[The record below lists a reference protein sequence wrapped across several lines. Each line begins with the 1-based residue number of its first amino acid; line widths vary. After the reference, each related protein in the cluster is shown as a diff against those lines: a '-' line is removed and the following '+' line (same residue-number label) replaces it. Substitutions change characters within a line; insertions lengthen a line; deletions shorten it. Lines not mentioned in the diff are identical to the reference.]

1 MDVEK
6 MSINK
11 EVNIKIDDQDKLIL
25 FFDILLEWDQENNNQ
40 GSDDEQLQD

>member
-1 MDVEK
+1 